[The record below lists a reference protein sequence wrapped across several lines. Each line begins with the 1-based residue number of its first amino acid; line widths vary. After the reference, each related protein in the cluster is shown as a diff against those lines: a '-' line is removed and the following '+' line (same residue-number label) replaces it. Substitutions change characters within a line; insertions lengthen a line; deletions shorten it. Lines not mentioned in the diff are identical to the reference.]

1 MQLNALQLNAL
12 ERGEG
17 PPVILL
23 HGLFGSAANLG
34 IVARGLAPHFST
46 WSLDVRNH
54 GHSPHAS
61 SMTYPEMAT
70 DVLAFM
76 ERQGIDS
83 CPVLGHS
90 MGGKIAMQL
99 AMDFPQRVSKLVV
112 ADVAP
117 VDYPPHH
124 EAILAGLEEV
134 ELAATRSRA
143 EADAILASKVPE
155 ASVRAFLLK
164 SLQKND
170 DGVFHWLMNRSA
182 IRENYASLG
191 SANQGQ
197 AYDGP
202 VLFIKGADSDYI
214 LPLHQDAVRGFFPRA
229 QLKVIDGAGHWLH
242 AEKPAI
248 FNRLVLRFLLDQ

>member
-1 MQLNALQLNAL
+1 MQLNALQ
-12 ERGEG
+12 RGDG

-54 GHSPHAS
+54 GHSPHADN
-61 SMTYPEMAT
+61 MGYPEMAA
-70 DVLAFM
+70 DVLEFM
-76 ERQGIDS
+76 DSQGIDC

-99 AMDFPQRVSKLVV
+99 AMDCPDRVSKLVV

-117 VDYPPHH
+117 VNYPPHH
-124 EAILAGLEEV
+124 QDILAGLELV
-134 ELAATRSRA
+134 EQAAVASRA
-143 EADAILASKVPE
+143 EADAILADKVAE

-164 SLQKND
+164 SLQKNEA
-170 DGVFHWLMNRSA
+170 GRFQWLLNRTA
-182 IRENYASLG
+182 INKNYQGLG

-197 AYDGP
+197 AYDGA
-202 VLFIKGADSDYI
+202 VLFIKGGDSDYI
-214 LPLHQDAVRGFFPRA
+214 LPEHQHAVLGFFPRA
-229 QLKVIDGAGHWLH
+229 QLKVIDGTGHWLH

-248 FNRLVLRFLLDQ
+248 FNKLVLRFLLG

>member
-1 MQLNALQLNAL
+1 M
-12 ERGEG
+12 
-17 PPVILL
+17 ILL

-34 IVARGLAPHFST
+34 IVARGLAPHFTT

-70 DVLAFM
+70 DVVAFM
-76 ERQGIDS
+76 DQQGIAS

-99 AMDFPQRVSKLVV
+99 AMDFPDRVSKLVV

-124 EAILAGLEEV
+124 EAILAGLEQV

-143 EADAILASKVPE
+143 EADAILADNVPE

-164 SLQKND
+164 SLQKD
-170 DGVFHWLMNRSA
+170 DQGVFHWLMNRSA
-182 IRENYASLG
+182 IQENYACLG
-191 SANQGQ
+191 SANKSSASQGQ
-197 AYDGP
+197 AYAGE
-202 VLFIKGADSDYI
+202 VLFIKGGDSDYI
-214 LPLHQDAVRGFFPRA
+214 LPQHQAAVTGFFPRA
-229 QLKVIDGAGHWLH
+229 QLKVIDGTGHWLH
-242 AEKPAI
+242 AEKPVI
-248 FNRLVLRFLLDQ
+248 FNRLVQRFLLD